1 MGDTKVYPFSSPII
15 YEQKTEE
22 EQNQYT
28 ENLNRARFDPLVVP
42 ADYRPVIT
50 TDNPIPGVSDDVTLN
65 KPSISVIE
73 IPDVQQQQQQQQQTP
88 EGVTRTFQVK
98 QGYWGTVFAT
108 AGIFMIGYFVYKKY
122 FNKK

>member
-1 MGDTKVYPFSSPII
+1 MGDTKIYPFSRPII
-15 YEQKTEE
+15 YEQRTQEQ
-22 EQNQYT
+22 QNQYT
-28 ENLNRARFDPLVVP
+28 ENQRGPKFDPLVVP
-42 ADYRPVIT
+42 ADYQPVIT
-50 TDNPIPGVSDDVTLN
+50 TNNPIPGVSDNVTLS

-73 IPDVQQQQQQQQQTP
+73 IPDVQQQQQQQTP

-108 AGIFMIGYFVYKKY
+108 AGILMIGYFVYKKY

>member
-28 ENLNRARFDPLVVP
+28 ENLNRARFDRLVVP
-42 ADYRPVIT
+42 SDYRPVIT
-50 TDNPIPGVSDDVTLN
+50 TDKPIPGVSDDATLN
-65 KPSISVIE
+65 KPTISVIE
-73 IPDVQQQQQQQQQTP
+73 IPEVQQQQQPTT
-88 EGVTRTFQVK
+88 EKVTRTFEVK

-108 AGIFMIGYFVYKKY
+108 AGIFIVGYFVYKKY
-122 FNKK
+122 LKK